1 MGLALAIKVSQSV
14 HPPMIAG
21 MACPPLHSPEL
32 PPTPRGAVCKCLSQ
46 AAAAAAVVLA
56 MLHPGRAALA
66 QDTLVTGLPALGEA
80 STDDLS
86 GSAERRLGQSIYQ
99 TLLRAGVV
107 YDDPEAQDYLQ
118 VQAGRLLAAAQ
129 ARGELGPEAGLAPH
143 DFRFFLVKDPSINA
157 FALPGGYIGV
167 HSGLVVQAARESEL
181 MSVLAHEIG
190 HVTQRHIA
198 RMFGQQRQS
207 SGVMIAAALLA
218 AMAAGSN
225 PDAAMGIVSLGQ
237 TVALKDQLSF
247 SRDAER
253 EADRVGLMLLRDAGF
268 DAQAMA
274 RLFQKLAQAGRY
286 YETGAPSWLRSHP
299 LTSERIAD
307 VQTRIQSLG
316 RGESM
321 QRAGQV
327 ADQMARPEPSSE
339 ESLEFAWI
347 RQRLEATAVRSV
359 DGLARMAVLLA
370 ARRSDPG
377 SASAHDQARIAYGQA
392 WVALLQRD
400 LPAVEGF
407 LATSRLAAGQA
418 KESTGLRTGAAA
430 GSPRLATVVAPFWAV
445 IQSQAHL
452 IAGQPAAALERVEQ
466 ALALW
471 PRSVST
477 RPLVRTAIEAE
488 LLLQRPLAALSRA
501 RWLTSQWPEDLEAW
515 RLQSQA
521 AAASARLTEAHA
533 AQAERYWLQ
542 GALSAA
548 LEQFAFARKA
558 GDSDFVSLSQIDAK
572 MTTLRTQIL
581 RLKEETR

>member
-1 MGLALAIKVSQSV
+1 MTAL
-14 HPPMIAG
+14 G
-21 MACPPLHSPEL
+21 
-32 PPTPRGAVCKCLSQ
+32 
-46 AAAAAAVVLA
+46 LA
-56 MLHPGRAALA
+56 MLHPGGVVLA
-66 QDTLVTGLPALGEA
+66 QDSLVTGLPALGEA

-129 ARGELGPEAGLAPH
+129 ARGELGPEAGLAPQ

-253 EADRVGLMLLRDAGF
+253 EADRIGLMLLRDAGF

-274 RLFQKLAQAGRY
+274 RLFEKLSQAGRY

-307 VQTRIQSLG
+307 VQTRIQSLQSLATG
-316 RGESM
+316 QST
-321 QRAGQV
+321 QRLGTSAGLP
-327 ADQMARPEPSSE
+327 ASSGPASA
-339 ESLEFAWI
+339 ESLEFSWI
-347 RQRLEATAVRSV
+347 RQRLEATGVRSV

-370 ARRSDPG
+370 ERRRDPG

-400 LPAVEGF
+400 LPAVYGF
-407 LATSRLAAGQA
+407 LAASR
-418 KESTGLRTGAAA
+418 AAA
-430 GSPRLATVVAPFWAV
+430 RQVVEPAELTPGTTAQSPRLLTLAAPFWAV
-445 IQSQAHL
+445 VESQATL
-452 IAGQPAAALERVEQ
+452 MAGQPAAALEGLEQ
-466 ALALW
+466 ALSSW

-488 LLLQRPLAALSRA
+488 LQLARPLAALSRA

-515 RLQSQA
+515 RLQAQA
-521 AAASARLTEAHA
+521 AAAAARLTEAHA

-548 LEQFAFARKA
+548 LEQFALARKA

-572 MTTLRTQIL
+572 MATLRMQIL

>member
-1 MGLALAIKVSQSV
+1 VS
-14 HPPMIAG
+14 
-21 MACPPLHSPEL
+21 
-32 PPTPRGAVCKCLSQ
+32 
-46 AAAAAAVVLA
+46 AAVVLA
-56 MLHPGRAALA
+56 MLHSGGAVRA
-66 QDTLVTGLPALGEA
+66 QDALVTGLPALGEA

-268 DAQAMA
+268 DAQSMA

-307 VQTRIQSLG
+307 VQTRIQSLATS
-316 RGESM
+316 ESTP
-321 QRAGQV
+321 RAGLSAGQT
-327 ADQMARPEPSSE
+327 ARAPQASE

-359 DGLARMAVLLA
+359 DGLARMAALLA

-377 SASAHDQARIAYGQA
+377 STSAHDQARVAYGQA

-400 LPAVEGF
+400 LPSVERF
-407 LATSRLAAGQA
+407 LADSRLAAGQA
-418 KESTGLRTGAAA
+418 TGPMGLTAGTAA
-430 GSPRLATVVAPFWAV
+430 GSPRLATLAAPFWAV
-445 IQSQAHL
+445 IASQAQL

-501 RWLTSQWPEDLEAW
+501 RWLTSQWPDDLEAW

-521 AAASARLTEAHA
+521 AAAAARLTEAHA

-548 LEQFAFARKA
+548 LEQFALARKA

-572 MTTLRTQIL
+572 MTVLRRQIL

>member
-1 MGLALAIKVSQSV
+1 MDCPASAFPTRPASLNGSLLNRLRRLVRGSV
-14 HPPMIAG
+14 AVLG
-21 MACPPLHSPEL
+21 MLNLFGH
-32 PPTPRGAVCKCLSQ
+32 PTPQ
-46 AAAAAAVVLA
+46 AQAQ
-56 MLHPGRAALA
+56 A
-66 QDTLVTGLPALGEA
+66 QDILVTGLPALGEA

-129 ARGELGPEAGLAPH
+129 ARGELGPEAGLAPQ
-143 DFRFFLVKDPSINA
+143 DFRFFLVKDMSINA

-225 PDAAMGIVSLGQ
+225 SDAAMGIVSLGQ
-237 TVALKDQLSF
+237 TVALKEQLSF

-268 DAQAMA
+268 DTQAMA
-274 RLFQKLAQAGRY
+274 GLFQKLAQAGRY

-307 VQTRIQSLG
+307 VQTRIQSLATG
-316 RGESM
+316 TST
-321 QRAGQV
+321 QRMGSSGVPIGGSAL
-327 ADQMARPEPSSE
+327 PSA

-347 RQRLEATAVRSV
+347 RQRLEATAVQSV
-359 DGLARMAVLLA
+359 DGLARMAALLA

-400 LPAVEGF
+400 LPAVEAF
-407 LATSRLAAGQA
+407 LADSRLAAGQT
-418 KESTGLRTGAAA
+418 KERMGLTAETTA
-430 GSPRLATVVAPFWAV
+430 GSPRLATVASPFWAV
-445 IQSQAHL
+445 IAAQAHL
-452 IAGQPAAALERVEQ
+452 IAGQPEATLDRVEQ

-477 RPLVRTAIEAE
+477 RPLVRTAIAAE

-501 RWLTSQWPEDLEAW
+501 RWLTTQWPEDPEAW

-521 AAASARLTEAHA
+521 AAAAARLTEAHA

-548 LEQFAFARKA
+548 LEQFALARKA

-572 MTTLRTQIL
+572 MTVLRTQIL